1 MPAFAATATPPV
13 TTTLPPLATPLAD
26 LLPVDADQ
34 ALLIGR
40 AWLPDA
46 GPSPVLLR
54 PDAAYDLARIAPT
67 VSELLEREDLG
78 ADLRAALAAGALPK
92 IAATPALLADSLA
105 EPRQRTRPTLLAPCD
120 LQAVKA
126 SGVTFV
132 ASLLER
138 VIEEQAR
145 GDAARAQ
152 SVRAALH
159 GVLGDSLANVVP
171 GSEKAA
177 QVKEVLL
184 AQGAWSQYLEVG
196 IGPDA
201 EIFTKSQPMS
211 AVGLGAEVGLHP
223 GSSWNNPE
231 PEVVL
236 AVTSRGATVGASLG
250 NDVNLRDFEG
260 RSALLLG
267 KAKDNNASC
276 AIGPFIRLFDAHF
289 GIADVRRA
297 ELAMSVDGPESFH
310 LDGHSSLSKIS
321 RDPLAIVGQAI
332 GPNHQY
338 PDGLMLFLGT
348 MFAPVQDRFGPGQGF
363 THALGDVVRVATPAL
378 GMLVNRV
385 TTSDRAEP
393 WTFGTAALMRN
404 LARRGLL

>member
-1 MPAFAATATPPV
+1 MNP
-13 TTTLPPLATPLAD
+13 TLPPLATPERQV
-26 LLPVDADQ
+26 LPNDAAQ

-40 AWLPDA
+40 LWIPEV
-46 GPSPVLLR
+46 GPAPVLVR
-54 PDAAYDLARIAPT
+54 PEAAYDLSRLAPT
-67 VSELLEREDLG
+67 CSELLEREALV
-78 ADLRAALAAGALPK
+78 AELNAALAAGALPK
-92 IAATPALLADSLA
+92 LADTAALLADSLA
-105 EPRQRTRPTLLAPCD
+105 EPRERTRPLLLAPCD

-145 GDAARAQ
+145 GDAGRAQ
-152 SVRAALH
+152 AVREALQR
-159 GVLGDSLANVVP
+159 VLGDSLSDVVP
-171 GSEKAA
+171 GSAQAA
-177 QVKEVLL
+177 QVKQVLVE
-184 AQGAWSQYLEVG
+184 QGAWSQYLEVG

-201 EIFTKSQPMS
+201 EIFTKAQPMS

-223 GSSWNNPE
+223 GSTWNNPE
-231 PEVVL
+231 PEIVL
-236 AVTSRGATVGASLG
+236 AVTSRGRTVGASLG

-289 GIADVRRA
+289 GIDDVRRC
-297 ELAMSVDGPESFH
+297 ELAMSVDGPEGFH
-310 LDGHSSLSKIS
+310 LDGHSSLAKIS
-321 RDPLAIVGQAI
+321 RDPLDLVSQAI

-338 PDGLMLFLGT
+338 PDGMMLFLGT

-363 THALGDVVRVATPAL
+363 THALGDVVRVATPRL
-378 GMLVNRV
+378 GTLVNRV
-385 TTSDRAEP
+385 NRSDRAEP
-393 WTFGTAALMRN
+393 WAFGTTALMRN